1 MSLINNEILYK
12 PAYTYGVHEVI
23 KRNNFRYYKIKNL
36 LVPSVTSILR
46 MSRPTQDYNY
56 SVTQSDSFEI
66 GNIMHDYLDKY
77 ITNKNI
83 QTENSKNSKIAI
95 NLGNVIINNIFPKVT
110 SFIASE
116 ATVHNRFN
124 YAGTLDLLAE
134 IDNKLTII
142 DYKSSYRKKSSYLI
156 DEHFQQLAAYAMA
169 HDDMHDT
176 NIQQA
181 MIFIVYKESY
191 EFEILTADLSLL
203 NDYKCMWQDKLRYY
217 NEVSV

>member
-1 MSLINNEILYK
+1 MSLINNEKLYN
-12 PAYTYGVHEVI
+12 PTFIYGEHEVI
-23 KRNNFRYYKIKNL
+23 KRNNFRYYKIENL

-46 MSRPTQDYNY
+46 VSRSTQDYNY
-56 SVTQSDSFEI
+56 STKQSDSFEI
-66 GNIMHDYLDKY
+66 GNMMHEYLDKY

-83 QTENSKNSKIAI
+83 HTENSKNSKIASD
-95 NLGNVIINNIFPKVT
+95 LSKVIINNIFPKVT

-116 ATVHNRFN
+116 ATVHNHYN

-156 DEHFQQLAAYAMA
+156 DEHFQQLAAYAIA
-169 HDDMHDT
+169 HDSMYNTD
-176 NIQQA
+176 IQQA
-181 MIFIVYKESY
+181 MLFIVYKESY
-191 EFEILTADLSLL
+191 EFEVITANLSSL
-203 NDYKCMWQDKLRYY
+203 NNYKSMWQDKLEYY